1 MTHTTAT
8 NTYHVFMLPDLEA
21 YVHGLKFKNK
31 LKRWGKSQGFKEL
44 SPDNLKEW
52 CTDSFVL
59 DSLLKVNNYKTS
71 PLNSPI
77 SPMTPEFPHALWQV
91 PPCRGNLLDECKL
104 SGPSSCRC
112 PHHQHHHSST
122 GTLGTLGTVGSQSSQ
137 GSQAPQRHK
146 SAKIK
151 RFWHKM
157 TGQKNGETHCP
168 ISHSLSLA
176 RSGDQRSL
184 RLSSTKVLQTTST
197 KTLPYPSTFQGS
209 TNVLRL
215 LELI

>member
-104 SGPSSCRC
+104 SGPSS
-112 PHHQHHHSST
+112 
-122 GTLGTLGTVGSQSSQ
+122 SQ

-168 ISHSLSLA
+168 ISHSLA

>member
-77 SPMTPEFPHALWQV
+77 SPMTPEFPHALWQLPV
-91 PPCRGNLLDECKL
+91 PSPPTPPLFYGNPGNSGNPRFPEFPGLPGPPATQISQNKALLAQDDRPE
-104 SGPSSCRC
+104 
-112 PHHQHHHSST
+112 
-122 GTLGTLGTVGSQSSQ
+122 
-137 GSQAPQRHK
+137 
-146 SAKIK
+146 K
-151 RFWHKM
+151 RR
-157 TGQKNGETHCP
+157 NP
-168 ISHSLSLA
+168 
-176 RSGDQRSL
+176 
-184 RLSSTKVLQTTST
+184 
-197 KTLPYPSTFQGS
+197 LPDFPFPG
-209 TNVLRL
+209 
-215 LELI
+215 